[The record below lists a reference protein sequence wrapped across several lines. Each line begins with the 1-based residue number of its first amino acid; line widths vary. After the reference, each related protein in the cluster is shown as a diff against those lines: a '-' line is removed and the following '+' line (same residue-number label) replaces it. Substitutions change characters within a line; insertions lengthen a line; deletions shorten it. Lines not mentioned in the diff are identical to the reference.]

1 MSENALIAT
10 LPLLILSGGTVVV
23 LLAAAFVRRH
33 GAATALTL
41 LTLAGAAAAL
51 VPASRVMPAAIT
63 PLLVLD
69 GYALYYLGLL
79 LATSF
84 AVTLLGHGYLARR
97 SEEREEFYV
106 LLLTAT
112 LGSAVLVM
120 SSHFASF
127 FLGLETLS
135 VSLYGLVA
143 YTRTEERSVEAGIKY
158 LVLAGASSAFLLFGM
173 ALIYTDL
180 GSLAFRPMAAL
191 LASNAARPGANA
203 LMLPGLALILVGVG
217 FKLGLV
223 PFHMWTPDVYEGAP
237 APVTAFL
244 ATASKGA
251 MFALML
257 RYFRGLG
264 DFGSEPIVLAFTL
277 LAIASMLTGNLLA
290 LLQRN
295 VKRILAYSSIGHLG
309 YLLVAFLA
317 AGDLA
322 AGAVTFYLT
331 AYFITTLIA
340 FGVVSVVSDGET
352 EADDIDDY
360 RGLYWRRPWLA
371 ALMTAALFSLAG
383 IPLTAGFLGKYYVLA
398 AGIQSSFW
406 VLALVLVA
414 SSVIGLFYYLRVVVA
429 MVSAP
434 SEAPTPRAAARVPLA
449 GGLALA
455 VLGVLI
461 LWFGVYPAPLI
472 HVIRTAMAGLS

>member
-1 MSENALIAT
+1 MTHPDLVAL
-10 LPLLILSGGTVVV
+10 LPLVILSGGTVVV

-33 GAATALTL
+33 GLALALTL
-41 LTLAGAAAAL
+41 MTLAGAALAL
-51 VPASRVMPAAIT
+51 IPAGALPPRPIT
-63 PLLVLD
+63 TLLVLD
-69 GYALYYLGLL
+69 GYAVYYLALL
-79 LATSF
+79 IAAAF
-84 AVTLLGHGYLARR
+84 AVALLGHGYLARR
-97 SEEREEFYV
+97 NEQREEFYV

-127 FLGLETLS
+127 FLGLEILS

-143 YTRTEERSVEAGIKY
+143 YSRERERSVEAGIKY

-173 ALIYTDL
+173 ALVYTSL
-180 GSLAFRPMAAL
+180 GSLAFGPMSAL

-203 LMLPGLALILVGVG
+203 LVLPGLALIVVGVG
-217 FKLGLV
+217 FKLALV

-244 ATASKGA
+244 ATVSKGA
-251 MFALML
+251 MFALLL

-264 DFGSEPIVLAFTL
+264 DYGSTPILAAFTL
-277 LAIASMLTGNLLA
+277 IAIASMLAGNLLA

-309 YLLVAFLA
+309 YLLIAFLA
-317 AGDLA
+317 VGDLA

-340 FGVVSVVSDGET
+340 FGVVSVVSDGEE

-371 ALMTAALFSLAG
+371 VLMTAALFSLAG

-398 AGIQSSFW
+398 AGVQSSLW
-406 VLALVLVA
+406 ILALVLVV

-434 SEAPTPRAAARVPLA
+434 SEAPARALARVPVA

-455 VLGVLI
+455 VLAVLI
-461 LWFGVYPAPLI
+461 VWFGVYPGPLI
-472 HVIRTAMAGLS
+472 HVIRSAVAGLS

>member
-1 MSENALIAT
+1 MTHAGLLAI
-10 LPLLILSGGTVVV
+10 LPLLVLSGGTVVV
-23 LLAAAFVRRH
+23 LLAAAFLRH
-33 GAATALTL
+33 HGTATGLTL
-41 LTLAGAAAAL
+41 VTLGASAAAL
-51 VPASRVMPAAIT
+51 LPAAQVMPRSVT

-79 LATSF
+79 FATAF
-84 AVTLLGHGYLARR
+84 AVALLGHGYLARR
-97 SEEREEFYV
+97 EEQREEFYV

-112 LGSAVLVM
+112 VGSAVLVM

-127 FLGLETLS
+127 FLGLEVLS

-143 YTRTEERSVEAGIKY
+143 YPRERERSVEAGIKY
-158 LVLAGASSAFLLFGM
+158 LVLAGTSSAFLLFGM

-180 GSLAFRPMAAL
+180 GSLGFRPMSAL
-191 LASNAARPGANA
+191 LASSAARPGASA
-203 LMLPGLALILVGVG
+203 LVLPGLALIVVGVG
-217 FKLGLV
+217 FKLALV

-251 MFALML
+251 MFALVL

-264 DFGSEPIVLAFTL
+264 DYGSGSILLVFTL
-277 LAIASMLTGNLLA
+277 IAIASMLTGNLLA

-331 AYFITTLIA
+331 AYFVTTLIA
-340 FGVVSVVSDGET
+340 FGVVSVVSEGGE

-398 AGIQSSFW
+398 AGVQSSLW
-406 VLALVLVA
+406 ILALVLVV

-429 MVSAP
+429 MVSPP
-434 SEAPTPRAAARVPLA
+434 SEAPTPGAAARVPVA

-455 VLGVLI
+455 VLAVLVV
-461 LWFGVYPAPLI
+461 WFGVYPAPLI
-472 HVIRTAMAGLS
+472 HVIQTAVAGLS